1 MTRNDTRRGRDD
13 RMGADAGRFL
23 VLGAGVGTLAFII
36 TQDALWVALGACLGI
51 VVASILSLARQRRSD
66 R

>member
-1 MTRNDTRRGRDD
+1 
-13 RMGADAGRFL
+13 MGADAGRLL
-23 VLGAGVGTLAFII
+23 VLGAGMGTLAFII

-51 VVASILSLARQRRSD
+51 VVASILGLARQRRSD